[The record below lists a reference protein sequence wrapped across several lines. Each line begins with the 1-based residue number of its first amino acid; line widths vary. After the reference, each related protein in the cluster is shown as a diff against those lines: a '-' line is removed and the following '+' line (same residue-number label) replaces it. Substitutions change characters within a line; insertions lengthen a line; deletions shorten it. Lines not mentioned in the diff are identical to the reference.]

1 MEPYQGTAEEV
12 WVNYWILSTDSKG
25 RTSLRSND
33 ERTDSIVGT
42 TVLVSIIASL
52 VQ

>member
-1 MEPYQGTAEEV
+1 MEQYQSTAEEF
-12 WVNYWILSTDSKG
+12 WLNYWILSTDSKG

-33 ERTDSIVGT
+33 ERTDSIVRT
-42 TVLVSIIASL
+42 TALVSIIASL